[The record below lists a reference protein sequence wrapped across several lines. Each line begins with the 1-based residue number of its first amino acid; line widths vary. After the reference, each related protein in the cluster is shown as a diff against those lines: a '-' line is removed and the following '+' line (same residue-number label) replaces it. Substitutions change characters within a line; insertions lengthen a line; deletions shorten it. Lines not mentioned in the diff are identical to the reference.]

1 MKKIFVFMM
10 IILLTGTIFS
20 CDRNKDE
27 FKYVEEKI
35 SITSGNFKLDGILTM
50 PKSDAL
56 VPAVILISGSGPN
69 NYDSSIGKLTP
80 FRDIAVYLAKNGI
93 ASIRYNKVTYQHYSD
108 IRYDYSFTLK
118 DEYLDSANGA
128 LDYIF
133 SDPRIDQNNIY
144 VIGHSQGG
152 QFVPVLVNSDERI
165 KGSIIMAGTSM
176 HLIDLMME
184 QYLSFYG
191 ESVYNENLPYALEA
205 MNITLSDSS
214 KYNHFYFGA
223 YHEYWVYYNS
233 INYENELIRAA
244 NKPMLILHGKLDLQI
259 GFEHFE
265 KYQELLKGYETVNF
279 KWYEKLN
286 HFFIDAGI
294 ETIETAY
301 QETGS
306 VAVEVME
313 DIVNFI
319 KK

>member
-80 FRDIAVYLAKNGI
+80 FKDIAVYLAKKGI
-93 ASIRYNKVTYQHYSD
+93 ASIRYNKVTYQHYTD
-108 IRYDYSFTLK
+108 IRFDYSFTMK
-118 DEYLDSANGA
+118 EEYLDSAKSA
-128 LDYIF
+128 LDFI
-133 SDPRIDQNNIY
+133 SADPRIDLENIY

-152 QFVPVLVNSDERI
+152 QFAPVLVNSDERI
-165 KGSIIMAGTSM
+165 KGTIIMAGTTM
-176 HLIDLMME
+176 HLVDLMME

-191 ESVYNENLPYALEA
+191 ESVYNEYLPYVLE
-205 MNITLSDSS
+205 IKSILISDSM
-214 KYNHFYFGA
+214 KYNYFYFGA
-223 YHEYWVYYNS
+223 YYEYWVYYNS
-233 INYENELIRAA
+233 FNYENELIKAA
-244 NKPMLILHGKLDLQI
+244 AKPILILHGELDLQI
-259 GFEHFE
+259 GIEHFE
-265 KYQELLKGYETVNF
+265 KYQALLSGNQRVTF
-279 KWYEKLN
+279 KRYEKLN
-286 HFFIDAGI
+286 HYFIDAGV
-294 ETIETAY
+294 ETSETAY
-301 QETGS
+301 QTKGS
-306 VAVEVME
+306 VAVEVLE